1 MYKEKAIEKIQKE
14 LKAFTGGNKEKAVS
28 KPVAET
34 LEMFCTTG
42 VARAGCMFCMFG
54 VQCEKTP
61 NRFQQMKVTHPKQYA
76 YCMKPTADGG
86 LGIAEVLDY
95 IGVEH

>member
-1 MYKEKAIEKIQKE
+1 MKNRIWR
-14 LKAFTGGNKEKAVS
+14 L
-28 KPVAET
+28 
-34 LEMFCTTG
+34 
-42 VARAGCMFCMFG
+42 AR
-54 VQCEKTP
+54 Q
-61 NRFQQMKVTHPKQYA
+61 KQYA